1 MAKIKLTK
9 NELKLQRDALRRFER
24 YLPTLQLK
32 KQQLQLEV
40 RQGRERLAEQRR
52 QVKALADE
60 CLPSQG
66 LFAMLDPEA
75 ARKLLNVGSF
85 SVSSR
90 NIAGIDVP
98 VFQGLELDVAEYD
111 LFEAPVWLDDALQLL
126 RRQAEARLKLQLL
139 EEQLGCLEDELRV
152 VSQRVNLFEKVKI
165 PDAQENIRR
174 INIYIGD
181 QQTNSVGRSKIA
193 KAKCQSRDAA
203 AAAGHAETDEAA
215 DAAFAAVA
223 EI

>member
-1 MAKIKLTK
+1 VAKIKLTK

-40 RQGRERLAEQRR
+40 RQGRKRLAEQRSK
-52 QVKALADE
+52 VKALAEE

-66 LFAMLDPEA
+66 LFAMLSLEEA
-75 ARKLLNVGSF
+75 KELLHVESF
-85 SVSSR
+85 SVGNR

-98 VFQGLELDVAEYD
+98 VFQGLELTVADYD
-111 LFEAPVWLDDALQLL
+111 LFEAPIWLDDALQLL

-203 AAAGHAETDEAA
+203 ATTTAEDVA
-215 DAAFAAVA
+215 AAVA
-223 EI
+223 AAEI

>member
-1 MAKIKLTK
+1 VAKIKLTK
-9 NELKLQRDALRRFER
+9 NELKHQRDALRRFER

-40 RQGRERLAEQRR
+40 RQGRERLADAHR
-52 QVKALADE
+52 QAEALAAE

-66 LFAMLDPEA
+66 LFAMMPPELA
-75 ARKLLNVGSF
+75 EKLLAVNEFRTG
-85 SVSSR
+85 SR

-98 VFQGLELDVAEYD
+98 VFEALDVAVAPYD
-111 LFEAPVWLDDALQLL
+111 LFEAPVWLDDALDLV
-126 RRQAEARLKLQLL
+126 RRQTEAQLKLSLL
-139 EEQLGCLEDELRV
+139 EEQLSRLEEELRV

-174 INIYIGD
+174 INIYLGD

-193 KAKCQSRDAA
+193 KAKCQARDA
-203 AAAGHAETDEAA
+203 EAM
-215 DAAFAAVA
+215 
-223 EI
+223 

>member
-9 NELKLQRDALRRFER
+9 NELKHQRDALRRFER

-52 QVKALADE
+52 QAEELAAE

-66 LFAMLDPEA
+66 LFAMMDA
-75 ARKLLNVGSF
+75 ADVDNFLKVNEFKTGL
-85 SVSSR
+85 R

-98 VFQGLELDVAEYD
+98 VFEALDVAVADYD
-111 LFEAPVWLDDALQLL
+111 LFEAPVWLDDALSLV
-126 RRQAEARLKLQLL
+126 RRQAEAQLKLSLL
-139 EEQLGCLEDELRV
+139 EEQLARLEEELRV

-193 KAKCQSRDAA
+193 KAKCQTRDAA
-203 AAAGHAETDEAA
+203 TAAPADVAA
-215 DAAFAAVA
+215 P
-223 EI
+223 